1 LGSTALL
8 GAIALSGAAS
18 AQQVTTRAPFTLNI
32 GGAFTSY
39 LGVNG
44 GGDEGL
50 TSGLASSTGKKN
62 YDFLTETLLQ
72 FAASAKTDNGLTY
85 GATMRRYFGATGSN
99 QSATVDYD
107 RSWVF
112 VSGSF
117 GRVDFGDAN
126 SVRAMV
132 QTTAVNA
139 VGPAMGNGLGADGG
153 MAALLYN
160 YGPAGSAGMSAS
172 TAMGN
177 YTNYGAGS
185 TTRRTKLNYTTP
197 NFSGFQAGIAYIP
210 SANGLGNTFDRQDT
224 LTGGASPATHNGRNY
239 RDAVE
244 LGARYTLDVSGV
256 QIIPAIGY
264 LTASAFK
271 TPTGTRSL
279 EDTSSVNAGVT
290 VNYMGA
296 SLGIGYTNSFSS
308 GLAKNNGTGANAG
321 GAQFKDDSEGFVVA
335 LGYVTG
341 PWAVSGYYQYATAE
355 GDQSIAGNDTLR
367 FFEIAGGYTLA
378 PGMQLWTAVH
388 NYEFKNEGAAKANG
402 TIFLLGTTVSF

>member
-1 LGSTALL
+1 MKKLLLASTALL
-8 GAIALSGAAS
+8 GAVAISGAAS
-18 AQQVTTRAPFTLNI
+18 AQQVVTRAPFTLNI
-32 GGAFTSY
+32 GGSFSSY
-39 LGVNG
+39 FGVNS
-44 GGDEGL
+44 GGDEGRTTGL
-50 TSGLASSTGKKN
+50 TTSTGKKE

-85 GATMRRYFGATGSN
+85 GATMRRYFNNGN
-99 QSATVDYD
+99 QLNNTADYD
-107 RSWVF
+107 RSWVY
-112 VSGSF
+112 VQGSF
-117 GRVDFGDAN
+117 GRFDFGDAN

-132 QTTAVNA
+132 QTTAVNS
-139 VGPAMGNGLGADGG
+139 VGPGIGNGLGADGG
-153 MAALLYN
+153 MPALLYN
-160 YGPAGSAGMSAS
+160 LGGNTISAS

-197 NFSGFQAGIAYIP
+197 NFAGFQAGIAYIP
-210 SANGLGNTFDRQDT
+210 SADGRGNVFDRQDT
-224 LTGGASPATHNGRNY
+224 LTTGASNLDHNGRNY
-239 RDAVE
+239 RDVIE
-244 LGARYTLDVSGV
+244 LGAKYTFKVSGV
-256 QIIPAIGY
+256 EIIPAIGY
-264 LTASAFK
+264 LTGSAFK

-279 EDTSSVNAGVT
+279 EDASSVNVGAT

-296 SLGIGYTNSFSS
+296 SLGLGYTNSFKS
-308 GLAKNNGTGANAG
+308 GLAKNDAANTAR
-321 GAQFKDDSEGFVVA
+321 FKDDSEGFVVA

-355 GDQSIAGNDTLR
+355 GNQSNAGNDTLR

-388 NYEFKNEGAAKANG
+388 NYEFKDEGSAKANG